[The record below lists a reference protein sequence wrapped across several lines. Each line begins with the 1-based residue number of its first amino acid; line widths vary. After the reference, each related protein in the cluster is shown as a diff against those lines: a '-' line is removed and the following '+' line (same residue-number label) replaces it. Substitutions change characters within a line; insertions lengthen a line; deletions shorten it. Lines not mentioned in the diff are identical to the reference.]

1 MSEPDSPVQR
11 ILDATGRV
19 IAERGVAKARVGDI
33 ADEAGLGRA
42 TLYRYFAARE
52 DVFVAFAEREME
64 RFLSELV
71 AAAEKQPTQRERVI
85 EAVALAV
92 EGIASR
98 PGMKPF
104 FEPDALP
111 ITATVPGRSTL
122 LLPRA
127 LAAFDRLVGAPHGG
141 QVLHPDMNP
150 VHLLYASANRDPR
163 QYGDHAGELDLTRD
177 VQRHMSF
184 TQGPHFCIG
193 AHLARMMGR
202 IGLEELLRRFPD
214 YQLDLAG
221 AVRTRS
227 AFVRGY
233 DALPFRAS

>member
-42 TLYRYFAARE
+42 TLYRYFATRE

-71 AAAEKQPTQRERVI
+71 TAAEKQPTQRERVI

-150 VHLLYASANRDPR
+150 VGLAEWLVRMILSLAMVSGPKRSRRELRTFIGMLLGTEP
-163 QYGDHAGELDLTRD
+163 
-177 VQRHMSF
+177 V
-184 TQGPHFCIG
+184 
-193 AHLARMMGR
+193 
-202 IGLEELLRRFPD
+202 
-214 YQLDLAG
+214 
-221 AVRTRS
+221 
-227 AFVRGY
+227 
-233 DALPFRAS
+233 FRAVADAPAPRAKR